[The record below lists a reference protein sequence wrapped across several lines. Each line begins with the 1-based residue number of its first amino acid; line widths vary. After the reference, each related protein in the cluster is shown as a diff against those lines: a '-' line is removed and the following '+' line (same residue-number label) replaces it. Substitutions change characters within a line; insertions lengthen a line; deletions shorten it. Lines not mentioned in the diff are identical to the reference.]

1 MSNMSDISTSSQ
13 LPDDCTL
20 CHFITHHVA
29 PDITV
34 VTTILRRCH
43 KHQERFDPPSPYVPY
58 CRDSP
63 EMLGADTIDPISLT
77 IPTTPS
83 RRRTRIKD
91 SDLRTPPPQRQTPR
105 TELTPRRESTEDLLI
120 FDTPA
125 QGRFT
130 KSFQRLQI
138 DELGDIEDY
147 ASITHSEASTGVNTP
162 AYTHLRDQSPDKYSS
177 TTPHRLDRMSSAD
190 SFNLTPNLKTGYR
203 DDPSEPSW
211 WETPEP
217 RKGFQ
222 SRFEQ
227 RDTTRL
233 STPSPV
239 EDDAESGYDGD
250 LEVGSNQRR

>member
-1 MSNMSDISTSSQ
+1 MSDISTSSQ

-34 VTTILRRCH
+34 LTTILRRCR
-43 KHQERFDPPSPYVPY
+43 KHQERHDPPSPYVPF
-58 CRDSP
+58 CRDSV
-63 EMLGADTIDPISLT
+63 ELSFTDGIDPINLT

-83 RRRTRIKD
+83 RRRIGVED
-91 SDLRTPPPQRQTPR
+91 SDLRTPPPRRQTPR
-105 TELTPRRESTEDLLI
+105 IELTPKRESTEDLLI

-125 QGRFT
+125 KGRFT
-130 KSFQRLQI
+130 KAFKQLEI

-147 ASITHSEASTGVNTP
+147 ASITHSEVSTGVNTP
-162 AYTHLRDQSPDKYSS
+162 AYTHLRDQSPDKHSS
-177 TTPHRLDRMSSAD
+177 TPPHRLDRMSSAD
-190 SFNLTPNLKTGYR
+190 SFNLTPNTKIAYR

-211 WETPEP
+211 WETPETG
-217 RKGFQ
+217 KSFQ

-227 RDTTRL
+227 IDTTRL

-239 EDDAESGYDGD
+239 EDDVESGYDGD
-250 LEVGSNQRR
+250 LEVGKNERR